1 MMRGLKQWLF
11 DPEYQVVS
19 SLYLYQRMYA
29 RGGMARWLA
38 GFIGRW
44 FVTGAGCH
52 IAFNARIGSGL
63 RLPHPVGIV
72 ISEECEIGDG
82 VVIFQNVTLGRRKAD
97 VPGAPRL
104 GNRVTLYAG
113 AVVVG
118 DITLGD
124 GATIGANCVVDFD
137 VPPGGV
143 VTAPRGELS
152 TPRDRLRLMR

>member
-1 MMRGLKQWLF
+1 MRRLKQWLF
-11 DPEYQVVS
+11 DPETQVVS
-19 SLYLYQRMYA
+19 SLYLYRRLYEK
-29 RGGMARWLA
+29 GGYSRWLS

-52 IAFNARIGSGL
+52 IAFGARIGSGL

-97 VPGAPRL
+97 VPGAPKL

-118 DITLGD
+118 EITIGH

-137 VPPGGV
+137 VPPGAV

-152 TPRDRLRLMR
+152 KPKVRLRLMQ